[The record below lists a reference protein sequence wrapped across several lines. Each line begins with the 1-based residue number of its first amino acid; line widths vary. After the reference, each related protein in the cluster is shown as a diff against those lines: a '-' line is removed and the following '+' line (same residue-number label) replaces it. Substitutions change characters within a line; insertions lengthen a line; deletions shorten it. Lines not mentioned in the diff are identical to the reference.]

1 MSIIRADSIKNRAG
15 TGAPDFPNGITVTG
29 IVTSTVLDNN
39 ITGDLTVS
47 GNLGVGGTVT
57 YEDVTNVD
65 SIGIITA
72 KSGIQI
78 GAGGTI
84 GSSGG
89 GIVTYFGDGGQLTGI
104 DASSLKNGSDIKVQ
118 ANASGAVVTG
128 VLTTTAYRPGEI
140 IETLTG
146 MCDGR
151 TLVGLST
158 SITLTNITAYQNI
171 NSNTHTDLT
180 GSAIT
185 YIPPIGTKTLIYRFT
200 FHKATSAASSGI
212 NHFRMLVDSTNVTY
226 AQKTYAGDHSTGHNH
241 MDCIM
246 EWVFKLNASST
257 NLSNGYFTTADW
269 VTSQQTRTIKIQ
281 GRRYNASYDS
291 RVYYNKYWDANTA
304 SGADEVVQPSIFIQ
318 AIG

>member
-1 MSIIRADSIKNRAG
+1 MSRLRANQITNENAN
-15 TGAPDFPNGITVTG
+15 GAPNFPHGLTVTG
-29 IVTSTVLDNN
+29 IVTATNTQHTFSN
-39 ITGDLTVS
+39 IV
-47 GNLGVGGTVT
+47 VGSAVT
-57 YEDVTNVD
+57 ANSQGIDVT
-65 SIGIITA
+65 
-72 KSGIQI
+72 
-78 GAGGTI
+78 
-84 GSSGG
+84 
-89 GIVTYFGDGGQLTGI
+89 GIVTATSYRGDGSQLTGI
-104 DASSLKNGSDIKVQ
+104 DASTLKNGSDVKVQ

-158 SITLTNITAYQNI
+158 SITLTDITAYMDI
-171 NSNTHTDLT
+171 DSNTHTDVT

-200 FHKATSAASSGI
+200 FHKATSTSSSGI

-246 EWVFKLNASST
+246 EWVFKLDAGST
-257 NLSNGYFTTADW
+257 DLSEGFFTPADW
-269 VTSQQTRTIKIQ
+269 VTSQQARTIKVQ
-281 GRRYNASYDS
+281 GRRYNASYNS
-291 RVYYNKYWDANTA
+291 RVHYNKYWDAATA

>member
-15 TGAPDFPNGITVTG
+15 NGAPDFPNGITVTG
-29 IVTSTVLDNN
+29 IVTATVLDNN
-39 ITGDLTVS
+39 VSGDLTVS
-47 GNLGVGGTVT
+47 GSLGVAGTVT
-57 YEDVTNVD
+57 YEDVKNVD

-72 KSGIQI
+72 RSGIQI

-89 GIVTYFGDGGQLTGI
+89 GIVTYFGDGSQLTGI
-104 DASSLKNGSDIKVQ
+104 DSSALSSGGSVKVQ

-158 SITLTNITAYQNI
+158 SIVLADITAYQDI
-171 NSNTHTDLT
+171 AQDTYQDVT
-180 GSAIT
+180 GSTIS

-200 FHKATSAASSGI
+200 FHKATQASGSGI
-212 NHFRMLVDSTNVTY
+212 NHFKMFIDDTTITY
-226 AQKTYAGDHSTGHNH
+226 SKKTYAGDHSTGHNH

-257 NLSNGYFTTADW
+257 TVGDGYYTTADW
-269 VTSQQTRTIKIQ
+269 VTAQQAKIIKVK
-281 GRRYNASYDS
+281 GRRYNSSYNS
-291 RVYYNKYWDANTA
+291 RVHYNKYWDGNTA
-304 SGADEVVQPSIFIQ
+304 SGANEVVQPSIFIQ